1 MCCGFRS
8 STDPYTVLVS
18 LGALKTRHD
27 RRSGASLQRSRALG
41 EGPMEINKKVL
52 LVDDHDL
59 VRFGTSVLLESLEDV
74 HCTITPCR
82 SLDEARTACRESGP
96 FDLVLLDLNLPDAKG
111 LQGLKTLRGECPNTP
126 FAMLTGTQDEFVIRQ
141 AQAMGAVGYLLK
153 SWTPERL
160 KKALKSLLRPQSVP
174 AAATISERFPK
185 LAGTPHYDRVAE
197 LGPRHLQILELILE
211 GCSNQE
217 IAKATEL
224 SLGTVKNYV
233 SAILLALD
241 VESRSHLISL
251 FH

>member
-1 MCCGFRS
+1 MD
-8 STDPYTVLVS
+8 T
-18 LGALKTRHD
+18 
-27 RRSGASLQRSRALG
+27 
-41 EGPMEINKKVL
+41 NKKIL

-59 VRFGTSVLLESLEDV
+59 VRFGTTLLLESLDEV
-74 HCTITPCR
+74 HCAITPCR
-82 SLDEARTACRESGP
+82 SLDEARTACREQGP

-111 LQGLKTLRGECPNTP
+111 LQGLRTLRDECPSIP

-160 KKALKSLLRPQSVP
+160 KEALKALLQAP
-174 AAATISERFPK
+174 AEATLAQRFPR

-197 LGPRHLQILELILE
+197 LGPRHLQVLELILE
-211 GCSNQE
+211 GLSNQE

-233 SAILLALD
+233 SVILLALD
-241 VESRSHLISL
+241 VQSRSHLMSL

>member
-1 MCCGFRS
+1 M
-8 STDPYTVLVS
+8 D
-18 LGALKTRHD
+18 A
-27 RRSGASLQRSRALG
+27 
-41 EGPMEINKKVL
+41 NKKIL

-59 VRFGTSVLLESLEDV
+59 VRFGTTLLLESLDEV
-74 HCTITPCR
+74 HCAITPCR
-82 SLDEARTACRESGP
+82 SLDEARTACREQGP

-111 LQGLKTLRGECPNTP
+111 LQGLRTLRDECPNIP

-160 KKALKSLLRPQSVP
+160 KEALKALLQTPAVPP
-174 AAATISERFPK
+174 AATLAQRFPR
-185 LAGTPHYDRVAE
+185 LAGTSHYDRVAE

-211 GCSNQE
+211 GLSNQE

-241 VESRSHLISL
+241 VGSRSHLMSL

>member
-1 MCCGFRS
+1 
-8 STDPYTVLVS
+8 
-18 LGALKTRHD
+18 
-27 RRSGASLQRSRALG
+27 
-41 EGPMEINKKVL
+41 METNKKVL

-59 VRFGTSVLLESLEDV
+59 VRFGTSMLLESLDAV
-74 HCTITPCR
+74 QCTITPCR
-82 SLDEARTACRESGP
+82 SLEEARTACRDQGP

-111 LQGLKTLRGECPNTP
+111 LQGLRTLLNDCPNIP

-160 KKALKSLLRPQSVP
+160 KDALRSLLQPSGL
-174 AAATISERFPK
+174 AAKTTISERFPR
-185 LAGTPHYDRVAE
+185 LAGTSHYDRVAE
-197 LGPRHLQILELILE
+197 LGSRHLQILELILE

-217 IAKATEL
+217 ISASTEL

-241 VESRSHLISL
+241 VQSRSHLISL

>member
-1 MCCGFRS
+1 MV
-8 STDPYTVLVS
+8 T
-18 LGALKTRHD
+18 
-27 RRSGASLQRSRALG
+27 
-41 EGPMEINKKVL
+41 NKKVL

-59 VRFGTSVLLESLEDV
+59 VRFGTSLLLESLDEV
-74 HCTITPCR
+74 HCAITPCR
-82 SLDEARTACRESGP
+82 SLDEARSACRDSGP

-111 LQGLKTLRGECPNTP
+111 LQGLRTLREVCPNVP

-160 KKALKSLLRPQSVP
+160 RQALKSLLRPPQAATP
-174 AAATISERFPK
+174 AATISERFPK
-185 LAGTPHYDRVAE
+185 LAGSSHYDRVAE

-217 IAKATEL
+217 ISKATEL

-241 VESRSHLISL
+241 VDSRSHLISL

>member
-1 MCCGFRS
+1 
-8 STDPYTVLVS
+8 
-18 LGALKTRHD
+18 
-27 RRSGASLQRSRALG
+27 
-41 EGPMEINKKVL
+41 METNKKIL

-59 VRFGTSVLLESLEDV
+59 VRFGTSLLLESLEGV
-74 HCTITPCR
+74 HCAITPCR

-111 LQGLKTLRGECPNTP
+111 LQGLRTLRDECPDVP

-153 SWTPERL
+153 SWTPDRL
-160 KKALKSLLRPQSVP
+160 KEALRSLLLP
-174 AAATISERFPK
+174 AGTAKATISERFPR
-185 LAGTPHYDRVAE
+185 LAGTSHYDRVAE
-197 LGPRHLQILELILE
+197 LGSRHLQILELILE

-217 IAKATEL
+217 ISASTEL

-241 VESRSHLISL
+241 VDSRSHLISL

>member
-1 MCCGFRS
+1 MQ
-8 STDPYTVLVS
+8 T
-18 LGALKTRHD
+18 
-27 RRSGASLQRSRALG
+27 
-41 EGPMEINKKVL
+41 KKRVL

-59 VRFGTSVLLESLEDV
+59 VRFGTGLLLESLADV
-74 HCTITPCR
+74 QCSITPCR

-111 LQGLKTLRGECPNTP
+111 LQGLRTLLDEFPTAP

-141 AQAMGAVGYLLK
+141 AQSMGAVGYLLK

-160 KKALKSLLRPQSVP
+160 KEALRSLLQPAQKP
-174 AAATISERFPK
+174 AAATISERFPR
-185 LAGTPHYDRVAE
+185 LAGSSHYDRVAE

-217 IAKATEL
+217 IARNTEL

-241 VESRSHLISL
+241 VDSRSHLISL

>member
-1 MCCGFRS
+1 MQ
-8 STDPYTVLVS
+8 T
-18 LGALKTRHD
+18 
-27 RRSGASLQRSRALG
+27 
-41 EGPMEINKKVL
+41 KKRVL

-59 VRFGTSVLLESLEDV
+59 VRFGTGLLLESLADV
-74 HCTITPCR
+74 QCSITPCR
-82 SLDEARTACRESGP
+82 SLDEARTACRASGP

-111 LQGLKTLRGECPNTP
+111 LQGLRTLLDEFPTAP

-141 AQAMGAVGYLLK
+141 AQSMGAVGYLLK

-160 KKALKSLLRPQSVP
+160 KEALRSLLQPAQKP
-174 AAATISERFPK
+174 AAATISERFPR
-185 LAGTPHYDRVAE
+185 LAGSSHYDRVAE

-217 IAKATEL
+217 IAKNTEL

-241 VESRSHLISL
+241 VDSRSHLISL

>member
-1 MCCGFRS
+1 M
-8 STDPYTVLVS
+8 D
-18 LGALKTRHD
+18 AH
-27 RRSGASLQRSRALG
+27 
-41 EGPMEINKKVL
+41 KKIL

-59 VRFGTSVLLESLEDV
+59 VRYGTSLLLESLGEA
-74 HCTITPCR
+74 TYAITPCR
-82 SLDEARTACRESGP
+82 SLDEARTACREHGP

-111 LQGLKTLRGECPNTP
+111 LQGLRTMLDEFPKQA

-160 KKALKSLLRPQSVP
+160 KQALRSLLGTTAGAAP
-174 AAATISERFPK
+174 AAAAAMISERFPR
-185 LAGTPHYDRVAE
+185 LAGSSHYDRVAE
-197 LGPRHLQILELILE
+197 LGTRHLQILELILE

-217 IAKATEL
+217 ISKATEL

-241 VESRSHLISL
+241 VQSRSHLISL

>member
-1 MCCGFRS
+1 MD
-8 STDPYTVLVS
+8 T
-18 LGALKTRHD
+18 
-27 RRSGASLQRSRALG
+27 
-41 EGPMEINKKVL
+41 NKKVL

-59 VRFGTSVLLESLEDV
+59 VRFGTSLLLESLDEV
-74 HCTITPCR
+74 QCAITPCR
-82 SLDEARTACRESGP
+82 SLDEARTACREAGP

-111 LQGLKTLRGECPNTP
+111 LQGLRTLREECPDVP

-160 KKALKSLLRPQSVP
+160 KQALKSLLRPTPAAPSA

-185 LAGTPHYDRVAE
+185 LAGTSHYDRVAE

-217 IAKATEL
+217 ISKATEL

>member
-1 MCCGFRS
+1 M
-8 STDPYTVLVS
+8 
-18 LGALKTRHD
+18 
-27 RRSGASLQRSRALG
+27 
-41 EGPMEINKKVL
+41 
-52 LVDDHDL
+52 
-59 VRFGTSVLLESLEDV
+59 RFGTSLLLESLEDV
-74 HCTITPCR
+74 RCEITPCR
-82 SLDEARTACRESGP
+82 SLEDARTACREKGP

-111 LQGLKTLRGECPNTP
+111 LQGLRTLLDEHPNLQ
-126 FAMLTGTQDEFVIRQ
+126 FAMLTGTQDEFVVRQ

-160 KKALKSLLRPQSVP
+160 KEALKSLLRP
-174 AAATISERFPK
+174 AAGPRSASIAERFPR
-185 LAGTPHYDRVAE
+185 LAGSSHYDRVAE
-197 LGPRHLQILELILE
+197 LGSRHLQILELILE

>member
-1 MCCGFRS
+1 MN
-8 STDPYTVLVS
+8 
-18 LGALKTRHD
+18 A
-27 RRSGASLQRSRALG
+27 
-41 EGPMEINKKVL
+41 NKKIL

-59 VRFGTSVLLESLEDV
+59 VRFGTTMLLESLGEV
-74 HCTITPCR
+74 SCAITPCR
-82 SLDEARTACRESGP
+82 SLDEARTACRERGP

-111 LQGLKTLRGECPNTP
+111 LQGLRTLRDECPDIP

-160 KKALKSLLRPQSVP
+160 KEALLALLQAP
-174 AAATISERFPK
+174 APATLAQRFPR
-185 LAGTPHYDRVAE
+185 LAGTSHYDRVAE
-197 LGPRHLQILELILE
+197 LGPRHLQVLELILE
-211 GCSNQE
+211 GLSNQE

-233 SAILLALD
+233 SVILLALD
-241 VESRSHLISL
+241 GQSRSHLMSL

>member
-1 MCCGFRS
+1 MD
-8 STDPYTVLVS
+8 TD
-18 LGALKTRHD
+18 
-27 RRSGASLQRSRALG
+27 
-41 EGPMEINKKVL
+41 KKVL

-59 VRFGTSVLLESLEDV
+59 VRFGTSVLLESLDEV
-74 HCTITPCR
+74 HCDITPCR
-82 SLDEARTACRESGP
+82 SLDEARTACRERGP

-111 LQGLKTLRGECPNTP
+111 LQGLRTLREQCPNVP
-126 FAMLTGTQDEFVIRQ
+126 FAMLTGTQDEFVVRQ

-160 KKALKSLLRPQSVP
+160 RQALKSLLRPPQ
-174 AAATISERFPK
+174 AATPATISERFPK
-185 LAGTPHYDRVAE
+185 LAGSSHYDRVAE

-217 IAKATEL
+217 ISKATEL

-241 VESRSHLISL
+241 VDSRSHLISL

>member
-1 MCCGFRS
+1 MDS
-8 STDPYTVLVS
+8 
-18 LGALKTRHD
+18 
-27 RRSGASLQRSRALG
+27 
-41 EGPMEINKKVL
+41 NKKVL

-59 VRFGTSVLLESLEDV
+59 VRFGTSMLLESLDAV
-74 HCTITPCR
+74 RCTITPCR
-82 SLDEARTACRESGP
+82 SLEEARAACREQGP

-111 LQGLKTLRGECPNTP
+111 LQGLRTLLNDCPNIP

-153 SWTPERL
+153 SWTPDRL
-160 KKALKSLLRPQSVP
+160 KEALTSLLQP
-174 AAATISERFPK
+174 AGASKTTISERFPR
-185 LAGTPHYDRVAE
+185 LAGTSHYDRVAE
-197 LGPRHLQILELILE
+197 LGSRHLQILELILE

-217 IAKATEL
+217 ISASTEL

-241 VESRSHLISL
+241 VQSRSHLISL

>member
-1 MCCGFRS
+1 MQ
-8 STDPYTVLVS
+8 T
-18 LGALKTRHD
+18 
-27 RRSGASLQRSRALG
+27 
-41 EGPMEINKKVL
+41 KKRVL

-59 VRFGTSVLLESLEDV
+59 VRFGTGLLLESLPDV
-74 HCTITPCR
+74 QCNITPCR

-111 LQGLKTLRGECPNTP
+111 LQGLRTLLDEFPTAP

-141 AQAMGAVGYLLK
+141 AQSMGAVGYLLK

-160 KKALKSLLRPQSVP
+160 KEALRSLLQPAQKP
-174 AAATISERFPK
+174 AAATISERFPR
-185 LAGTPHYDRVAE
+185 LAGSSHYDRVAE

-217 IAKATEL
+217 IAKNTEL

-241 VESRSHLISL
+241 VESISHLISL

>member
-1 MCCGFRS
+1 
-8 STDPYTVLVS
+8 
-18 LGALKTRHD
+18 
-27 RRSGASLQRSRALG
+27 
-41 EGPMEINKKVL
+41 METNKKIL

-59 VRFGTSVLLESLEDV
+59 VRFGTSMLLESLDEV
-74 HCTITPCR
+74 HCEITPCR
-82 SLDEARTACRESGP
+82 SLEEARTACREGGP

-111 LQGLKTLRGECPNTP
+111 LQGLRTLLDDCPNVP

-160 KKALKSLLRPQSVP
+160 REALKSLLGVRRGS

-185 LAGTPHYDRVAE
+185 LAGTSHYDRVAE
-197 LGPRHLQILELILE
+197 LGSRHLQILELILE

-241 VESRSHLISL
+241 VDSRSHLISL

>member
-1 MCCGFRS
+1 MN
-8 STDPYTVLVS
+8 
-18 LGALKTRHD
+18 A
-27 RRSGASLQRSRALG
+27 
-41 EGPMEINKKVL
+41 NKKIL

-59 VRFGTSVLLESLEDV
+59 VRFGTTLLLESLDEV
-74 HCTITPCR
+74 RCAITPCR
-82 SLDEARTACRESGP
+82 SLDEARTACREQGP

-111 LQGLKTLRGECPNTP
+111 LQGLRTLRDECPNIP

-160 KKALKSLLRPQSVP
+160 KEALKSLLQAP
-174 AAATISERFPK
+174 AASPATTLAQRFPR
-185 LAGTPHYDRVAE
+185 LAGTSHYDRVAE

-211 GCSNQE
+211 GLSNQE

-241 VESRSHLISL
+241 VDSRSHLMSL

>member
-1 MCCGFRS
+1 MQ
-8 STDPYTVLVS
+8 T
-18 LGALKTRHD
+18 H
-27 RRSGASLQRSRALG
+27 
-41 EGPMEINKKVL
+41 KKVL

-59 VRFGTSVLLESLEDV
+59 VRFGTSLLLESLDDV
-74 HCTITPCR
+74 RCDITPCR
-82 SLDEARTACRESGP
+82 SLDDARTACRERGP

-111 LQGLKTLRGECPNTP
+111 LQGLRTLRDEYPTTP

-160 KKALKSLLRPQSVP
+160 KEALKSLLRLSPRPGST
-174 AAATISERFPK
+174 TIARRFPR
-185 LAGTPHYDRVAE
+185 LAGSPHYDRVAE

-217 IAKATEL
+217 ISKATEL

-233 SAILLALD
+233 SAILLSLD
-241 VESRSHLISL
+241 VDSRSHLISL

>member
-1 MCCGFRS
+1 MD
-8 STDPYTVLVS
+8 T
-18 LGALKTRHD
+18 
-27 RRSGASLQRSRALG
+27 
-41 EGPMEINKKVL
+41 NKKIL

-59 VRFGTSVLLESLEDV
+59 VRFGTTMLLESLDEI

-82 SLDEARTACRESGP
+82 SLDEARTACRAQGCY
-96 FDLVLLDLNLPDAKG
+96 DLVLLDLNLPDAKG
-111 LQGLKTLRGECPNTP
+111 LQGLRTLRDECPNIP

-160 KKALKSLLRPQSVP
+160 KEALKALLQAP
-174 AAATISERFPK
+174 AEATLAQRFPR

-197 LGPRHLQILELILE
+197 LGPRHLQVLELILE
-211 GCSNQE
+211 GLSNQE
-217 IAKATEL
+217 IAKTTDL

-233 SAILLALD
+233 SVILLALD
-241 VESRSHLISL
+241 VQSRSHLMSL

>member
-1 MCCGFRS
+1 M
-8 STDPYTVLVS
+8 
-18 LGALKTRHD
+18 KT
-27 RRSGASLQRSRALG
+27 
-41 EGPMEINKKVL
+41 NKKIL

-59 VRFGTSVLLESLEDV
+59 VRFGTSMLLESLDDV
-74 HCTITPCR
+74 SCDITPCR
-82 SLDEARTACRESGP
+82 SLEEARLACREQGGA

-111 LQGLKTLRGECPNTP
+111 LQGLRTLIDECPNVS

-153 SWTPERL
+153 SWTPDRL
-160 KKALKSLLRPQSVP
+160 KQALRSLLEVRSSAPPGS
-174 AAATISERFPK
+174 TISERFPK
-185 LAGTPHYDRVAE
+185 LAGSSHYDRVAE
-197 LGPRHLQILELILE
+197 LGARHLQILELILE

-217 IAKATEL
+217 ISKATEL

-241 VESRSHLISL
+241 VGSRSHLISL